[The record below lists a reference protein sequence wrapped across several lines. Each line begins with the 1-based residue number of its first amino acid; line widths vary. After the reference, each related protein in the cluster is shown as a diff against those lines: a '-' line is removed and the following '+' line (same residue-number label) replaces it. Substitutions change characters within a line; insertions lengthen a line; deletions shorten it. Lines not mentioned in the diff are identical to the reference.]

1 MNKKKFEL
9 RYIIMKLQMNEDKEN
24 ILKKPEEKIR
34 TTPQN
39 EDK

>member
-24 ILKKPEEKIR
+24 ILKKPEEKN
-34 TTPQN
+34 TNYPP
-39 EDK
+39 K